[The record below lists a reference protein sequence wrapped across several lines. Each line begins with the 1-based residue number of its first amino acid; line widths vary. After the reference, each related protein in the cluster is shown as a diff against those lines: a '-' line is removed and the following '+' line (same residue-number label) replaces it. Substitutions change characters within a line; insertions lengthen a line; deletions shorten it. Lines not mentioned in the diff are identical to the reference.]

1 MVANRLS
8 DYALVSLDKVKDVLG
23 LTENFDED
31 DTLILFINGATDI
44 IERYIGFEV
53 KSRERTETFSGDS
66 SNIRFTLQRNISAVA
81 KVVYNIVNSTDYEVP
96 AASIKFDPA
105 GIVYLDD
112 SYAFVKGSRN
122 CSITY
127 TAGETTVPD
136 DLQLAALI
144 TLKAFWQEKDKSF
157 ERVASVNVPGQTLN
171 FFQEALPLEA
181 QLILNQRRRNRFA

>member
-31 DTLILFINGATDI
+31 DTLILFINGMTDI

-66 SNIRFTLQRNISAVA
+66 SNIRFTLQRKISAVA
-81 KVVYNIVNSTDYEVP
+81 KVVYDSTNGTDYEAP
-96 AASIKFDPA
+96 ADSIKYDPA
-105 GIVYLDD
+105 GIVYLEDG
-112 SYAFVKGSRN
+112 YAFIKGFRN

-127 TAGETTVPD
+127 TAGDTVISS

-144 TLKAFWQEKDKSF
+144 VLKAFWQEKDKSF
-157 ERVASVNVPGQTLN
+157 ERVASVNVPGQTLS
-171 FFQEALPLEA
+171 FFQEAIPLEA
-181 QLILNQRRRNRFA
+181 QLILNQRRRSRFA